1 MNRQMRKNNNLAEF
15 RKSLGLVLV
24 FVGMQFNTAIKN
36 VTLGMDISIVV
47 MLLSALLLV
56 DVKGISKIRMS
67 NKTIVLFILQIFLLL
82 VSIVSNRSTPQLITF
97 HLYLLAII
105 FALSTNKEYIYFSYF
120 CKILFWISGFIAI
133 LVLFQATNGFTGL
146 TISFEST
153 GKLWLRQG
161 GDPITMSRALEF
173 NFITCLF
180 YKKKNKIEKIFTW
193 IFVASDIIGVF
204 SFGNRSVIVCS
215 VVVFL
220 IWYIRYFNREI
231 DVKKML
237 ISFMVIITI
246 VYLGNSVTY
255 FLEKINA
262 IYSSM
267 KKGLGTLFNFGTVS
281 LDPSAQTRVTIL
293 SDMKNKFDADFI
305 KNFLMGMGYN
315 YTYVDRPI
323 YQIYFD
329 FGFVG
334 FIFYAYFLLFIPIK
348 TIIGQLKNDKEYN
361 EAWILVVYSM
371 VQTLGDQFLTGLPYY
386 YYLWTPTIFVLFSL
400 TNYKYKNNDIG

>member
-1 MNRQMRKNNNLAEF
+1 MNRQMRKNNNRAEF

-36 VTLGMDISIVV
+36 VTLGMDISIVL
-47 MLLSALLLV
+47 MLLSALLLF
-56 DVKGISKIRMS
+56 DVKGIAKIRMS

-82 VSIVSNRSTPQLITF
+82 VSIVSNRSTTQLITF

-105 FALSTNKEYIYFSYF
+105 FALSTNKKYIYFSYF
-120 CKILFWISGFIAI
+120 GKILFWISGFIAI

-146 TISFEST
+146 TISFDST

-180 YKKKNKIEKIFTW
+180 YKKKNKIEKIITW

-220 IWYIRYFNREI
+220 IWYIRYFNRKI
-231 DVKKML
+231 DVKKLL
-237 ISFMVIITI
+237 ITVMVIIAI
-246 VYLGNSVTY
+246 VYVGSSGTY
-255 FLEKINA
+255 FLDKINA

-267 KKGLGTLFNFGTVS
+267 KNGLGTLFNFGTVS

-293 SDMKNKFDADFI
+293 SDMKNEFDADFI

-334 FIFYAYFLLFIPIK
+334 LIFYAYFLLLIPIK

-371 VQTLGDQFLTGLPYY
+371 VQTIGDQFLTGLPYY

-400 TNYKYKNNDIG
+400 TNYKYKNNGIG